1 MTRSLPTL
9 AALLVLAG
17 TASTGCTS
25 TVSGQA
31 RPATGSTAT
40 DLPETSAALGDLL
53 VTEVPSGLPRV
64 PDDELQPPAGEKTVD
79 DVAGYAQDAADQQ
92 EVLEEY
98 GYRHG
103 WERFWRGDEALT
115 TVFVDQFSGPM
126 GATSYADD
134 LVRNDAEYYGGVP
147 ADGPTGLPEGCAEMS
162 VDEPDP
168 SLGLAGPV
176 AFSWCPH
183 GVFTVSVAAVA
194 ATPEAARA
202 EVEAV
207 TLDQL
212 GRLPRG

>member
-1 MTRSLPTL
+1 MAALA
-9 AALLVLAG
+9 AALLGLAC
-17 TASTGCTS
+17 AGCTS
-25 TVSGQA
+25 TVSGRAQ
-31 RPATGSTAT
+31 PATGSATTA
-40 DLPETSAALGDLL
+40 LPETPAALEGLL

-64 PDDELQPPAGEKTVD
+64 PDDELQPPAGEKTIR
-79 DVAGYAQDAADQQ
+79 DVAGYAEDAAAQ
-92 EVLEEY
+92 EDVLQEY
-98 GYRHG
+98 GYLHG

-134 LVRNDAEYYGGVP
+134 LVRNDAEYYGGEP
-147 ADGPTGLPEGCAEMS
+147 TAAADGLPEGCAEMT
-162 VDEPDP
+162 VADPDP
-168 SLGLAGPV
+168 SLGLAGPA

-212 GRLPRG
+212 DRLPRA